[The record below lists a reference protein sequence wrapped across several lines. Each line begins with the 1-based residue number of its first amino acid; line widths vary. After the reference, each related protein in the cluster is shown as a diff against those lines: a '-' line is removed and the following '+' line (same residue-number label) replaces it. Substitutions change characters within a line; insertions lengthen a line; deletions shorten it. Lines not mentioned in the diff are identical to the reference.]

1 MEIPLA
7 LLESYLFVIDHF
19 PDVTPNRWM
28 LVSELLDKS
37 RTSASYEA
45 SVAVVVGTSIGC
57 LPKLF
62 GGTAKDCRFDII
74 TSQTGSRT
82 TPKPHY
88 KDAVF
93 KDATRSA
100 IKPLVLIPEINE
112 CCGKR
117 VRIDPRASFPLVY
130 IYHPRNSCCYN
141 VSFLLFNV
149 SNKVFLRLQGNWHR
163 CGNPESVLFTH
174 IFSAI
179 LSEYKHDDVR
189 ASPTR

>member
-1 MEIPLA
+1 MKIPLA
-7 LLESYLFVIDHF
+7 LLESYLFAIDHF

-28 LVSELLDKS
+28 FVSELLDKS

-57 LPKLF
+57 PPKLF
-62 GGTAKDCRFDII
+62 GGTAKECRDLFDII

-100 IKPLVLIPEINE
+100 T
-112 CCGKR
+112 C
-117 VRIDPRASFPLVY
+117 A
-130 IYHPRNSCCYN
+130 NS
-141 VSFLLFNV
+141 
-149 SNKVFLRLQGNWHR
+149 R
-163 CGNPESVLFTH
+163 
-174 IFSAI
+174 
-179 LSEYKHDDVR
+179 D
-189 ASPTR
+189 